1 MTVENS
7 PDVDE
12 GNGEMPMTVENSPDV
27 DEGNGEM
34 PMTVENS
41 PDDDEAYG
49 LPTVEEGNNEGGKPL
64 NTLDAAAWGGEID
77 VAAAGGKGVVAA
89 AGGKAAAELGA
100 ATANLRPMQPEM
112 GGML

>member
-1 MTVENS
+1 VAVVV
-7 PDVDE
+7 VDD
-12 GNGEMPMTVENSPDV
+12 GMGAMPMTVEKSPDV

-49 LPTVEEGNNEGGKPL
+49 PPTVEEGNNEGGKPL
-64 NTLDAAAWGGEID
+64 DTLEGAAWAGKVD

-100 ATANLRPMQPEM
+100 AAITLRPMQPEI